1 MLRIQDRGGG
11 ATIRAT
17 MARTTG
23 STIITAG
30 KATLQDQA
38 QLVIHFAKNISAR
51 PIERSV
57 EMPETMQDMS
67 PERRNAVTTGV

>member
-1 MLRIQDRGGG
+1 M
-11 ATIRAT
+11 
-17 MARTTG
+17 
-23 STIITAG
+23 TAG

-38 QLVIHFAKNISAR
+38 QLVIHFPRKISAR

-67 PERRNAVTTGV
+67 PESRNAVTTGA